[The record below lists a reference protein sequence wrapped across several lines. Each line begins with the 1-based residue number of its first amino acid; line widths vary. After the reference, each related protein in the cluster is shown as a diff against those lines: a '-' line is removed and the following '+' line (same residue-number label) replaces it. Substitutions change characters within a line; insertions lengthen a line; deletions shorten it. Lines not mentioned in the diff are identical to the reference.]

1 MNPDAY
7 EFLHCSVDVLVLIQ
21 SDQPDTERNAPSHRL
36 RNIRSRASVAPR
48 AVSDLVVNLC
58 ARGVVAGCEAD
69 ARLSESLP
77 DVLAD
82 REQI

>member
-1 MNPDAY
+1 MNSDAY
-7 EFLHCSVDVLVLIQ
+7 EFLHCSIDVLVLRK
-21 SDQPDTERNAPSHRL
+21 SDQPDTEWNAPSHRL
-36 RNIRSRASVAPR
+36 RDVGSCASVAPC
-48 AVSDLVVNLC
+48 AVGDLVVNLC

-77 DVLAD
+77 DVLAE